1 MPIELYDFVEI
12 EEDDLLQY
20 GMPRRSGRYP
30 WGSGEN
36 PYQRTGDFM
45 SRYQSYKD
53 QGLTDLEISKA
64 MQISTTK
71 LRNMYQ
77 LARREERA
85 FEVEKARSL
94 REKGYSLRKIAEM
107 MGYPS
112 DSSVRSLLDADKAAR
127 ASVAEK
133 TVDFLKEQIKE
144 KGMLDVGAGA
154 NFEISEM
161 AKDLR
166 VSEAKLQEALQSL
179 ELDGYKIYNVRL
191 PQATNPGKFTT
202 VSVLTKPDTSYA
214 DVYNAGWENIHSIK
228 DYWSPDGGD
237 TFVKGFIYP
246 KSMDSK
252 RITVRYAE
260 EGGLDLDGTVEI
272 RRGVKD
278 LNLGDAMYSQIRV
291 LVDDNLYV
299 KAMAV
304 YGEDKD
310 FPDGVDMIFNTNK
323 KKGTP
328 LNKVLKPIHT
338 EDPDNPFGSA
348 IKKLGGQSFY
358 DDPNGEYT
366 DPKTGKK
373 QSLSLINKRADEGDW
388 GEWSKDL
395 PSQFLAKQNIA
406 LIKRQLN
413 TSVDQRQAE
422 FDEIMSLTNPVVKKK
437 LLYDFA
443 DGCDGAAVELKAAA
457 LPRQKYQVILPSK
470 TLKDNEV
477 YAPNYE
483 DGEQVMLVRFPHAGT
498 FESPIVTVNN
508 RNEECRRKIGTHPA
522 DAVCVNS
529 TVAGTLSGAD
539 YDGDTVLVIPCKSS
553 PVKLTSTVPGKN
565 SKSPLA
571 ELKHFDP
578 KMEYPGT
585 ESSKKMTKQMVPR
598 EMGAVSNLIMDMTL
612 QGATED
618 ELARAVKHS
627 MVVIDAKKHGLD
639 YKRSEQENGIDAL
652 KKKYQRH
659 IDPETGEEKG
669 GAATLITRAKSPVR
683 VTKRTGSPRI
693 DKDTGELIY
702 KEKPDVYID
711 RKTGKQKENTLEVSL
726 MSITK
731 DPYVLSKGTVQEE
744 AYAAYAKA
752 LKAIGNSARLEYL
765 HTKDFKRDP
774 SAAKVYKTEVD
785 KLNTDLTK
793 AKMNAP
799 KERQA
804 QRIANAA
811 IKAKTDANP
820 DMDKEEKKKLKS
832 MELAKARAVVGAQRY
847 NVEITDKQW
856 EAIQAHAVSASAL
869 SEILKY
875 ADADRVR
882 DLATPKARVTL
893 TPAKLAR
900 LHAMA
905 VNGLTTSQIAEAL
918 GVSTSTVSAALK
930 GGE

>member
-1 MPIELYDFVEI
+1 MPIEIYRYDM
-12 EEDDLLQY
+12 EDENDLIHY

-45 SRYQSYKD
+45 SRYQQYKE
-53 QGLTDLEISKA
+53 QGLTEAQIAKA
-64 MQISTTK
+64 MEMSTTK
-71 LRNMYQ
+71 LRATYQ
-77 LARREERA
+77 MARHEERA

-94 REKGYSLRKIAEM
+94 REKGYPLRTIAKM
-107 MGYPS
+107 MGYKN
-112 DSSVRSLLDADKAAR
+112 DSSIRSLLDEDKHAR
-127 ASVAEK
+127 ASMAEK
-133 TVDFLKEQIKE
+133 TADFLKEQLKE
-144 KGMLDVGAGA
+144 KGLIDVGAGA
-154 NFEISEM
+154 NFEISEL
-161 AKDLR
+161 AKDLH
-166 VSEAKLQEALQSL
+166 VSDTKLNVALEML
-179 ELDGYKIYNVRL
+179 KADGYKVYNVRL

-202 VSVLTKPDTSYA
+202 VSVLADGNTSYK
-214 DVYNAGWENIHSIK
+214 DVYDAGWDNIHSIK

-237 TFVKGFIYP
+237 VFKPAFVYP
-246 KSMDSK
+246 KSMDSN
-252 RITVRYAE
+252 RIAVRYAE
-260 EGGLDLDGTVEI
+260 EGGRDLDGTVEI

-278 LNLGDAMYSQIRV
+278 LSLGNAMYSQVRI
-291 LVDDNLYV
+291 LVDGDKYV

-310 FPDGVDMIFNTNK
+310 FPDGVDLIFNSNK
-323 KKGTP
+323 PKGTP
-328 LNKVLKPIHT
+328 LEKVLKPIHT

-348 IKKLGGQSFY
+348 IKKGGQSWY
-358 DDPNGEYT
+358 IDDNGNE
-366 DPKTGKK
+366 
-373 QSLSLINKRADEGDW
+373 QMSLINKRADEGDW
-388 GEWSKDL
+388 GEWSKEL

-406 LIKRQLN
+406 LIRRQLN
-413 TSVDQRQAE
+413 TSLDQRQQE

-457 LPRQKYQVILPSK
+457 LPRQKYQVILPST

-477 YAPNYE
+477 YAPNYN

-508 RNEECRRKIGTHPA
+508 RNEECRKKIGMHPA

-539 YDGDTVLVIPCKSS
+539 YDGDSVLVIPCSSS

-565 SKSPLA
+565 STSPLA

-578 KMEYPGT
+578 KMEYPPT
-585 ESSKKMTKQMVPR
+585 STSKRMTKQMVQR

-612 QGATED
+612 QNATED

-639 YKRSEQENGIDAL
+639 YKRSEAENGINAL

-669 GAATLITRAKSPVR
+669 GAATLITRAKSPVH
-683 VTKRTGSPRI
+683 VTKRVGSPQI
-693 DKDTGELIY
+693 DKETGELVY
-702 KEKPDVYID
+702 KEKADTYID
-711 RKTGKQKENTLEVSL
+711 RKTGKTKENTLEVSL

-731 DPYVLSKGTVQEE
+731 DPRVLSKGTVQEE
-744 AYAAYAKA
+744 AYAEYAA
-752 LKAIGNSARLEYL
+752 SLKNMANSARLEYI
-765 HTKDFKRDP
+765 HTHEFKRDP
-774 SAAKVYKTEVD
+774 GAAKVYAAEVEQ
-785 KLNTDLTK
+785 LNKDLTK

-811 IKAKTDANP
+811 IKTKTDANP

-832 MELAKARAVVGAQRY
+832 MELAKARAIVGAERY
-847 NVEITDKQW
+847 EVPISDKQW

-882 DLATPKARVTL
+882 DLATPKARITL
-893 TPAKLAR
+893 TPYMRSR

-905 VNGLTTSQIAEAL
+905 NNGLTTSQIAEAL
-918 GVSTSTVSAALK
+918 GISTSTVSSELK

>member
-1 MPIELYDFVEI
+1 MPVEI
-12 EEDDLLQY
+12 YGYDLGDENDYLIQY

-30 WGSGEN
+30 WGSGDN

-53 QGLTDLEISKA
+53 EGLTETQIAKA
-64 MQISTTK
+64 MEMSTTK
-71 LRNMYQ
+71 LRAMYQ
-77 LARREERA
+77 MARHEERK
-85 FEVEKARSL
+85 FEVDKARSL
-94 REKGYSLRKIAEM
+94 RDKGYTLRKIAEI
-107 MGYPS
+107 MGYPN
-112 DSSVRSLLDADKAAR
+112 DSSVRSLLNEDINAR
-127 ASVAEK
+127 ASMAEK
-133 TVDFLKEQIKE
+133 TADFLKEQLKE
-144 KGMLDVGAGA
+144 KGLIDVGAGA
-154 NFEISEM
+154 NFEISEL
-161 AKDLR
+161 AKNLH
-166 VSEAKLQEALQSL
+166 VSDTKLKEALEIL
-179 ELDGYKIYNVRL
+179 KNDGYKVYNVRL

-202 VSVLTKPDTSYA
+202 VSVLADGNTSYK
-214 DVYNAGWENIHSIK
+214 DVYDAGWDNIHSIK

-237 TFVKGFIYP
+237 TFKPAFVYP

-252 RITVRYAE
+252 RIAVRYAD

-278 LNLGDAMYSQIRV
+278 LSLGDAMYSQVRI
-291 LVDDNLYV
+291 LVDGDKYV

-310 FPDGVDMIFNTNK
+310 FPDGVDLIFNSNK

-328 LNKVLKPIHT
+328 LEKVLKPIHT

-348 IKKLGGQSFY
+348 IKKGGQSWY
-358 DDPNGEYT
+358 IDENGKE
-366 DPKTGKK
+366 
-373 QSLSLINKRADEGDW
+373 QMSLINKRSDEGDW

-395 PSQFLAKQNIA
+395 PSQFLAKQNIT

-413 TSVDQRQAE
+413 TSLDQRQQE

-443 DGCDGAAVELKAAA
+443 DGCDGAAVELKAAS

-477 YAPNYE
+477 YAPNFE

-508 RNEECRRKIGTHPA
+508 RNEECRKKIGTHPA

-553 PVKLTSTVPGKN
+553 PVKLTSTVPDKN

-578 KMEYPGT
+578 KMEYPPT
-585 ESSKKMTKQMVPR
+585 DTSKRMTKQMVQR
-598 EMGAVSNLIMDMTL
+598 EMGSVSNLIMDMTL
-612 QGATED
+612 QNATPD

-639 YKRSEQENGIDAL
+639 YKRSEEENGINAL
-652 KKKYQRH
+652 KQKYQRH
-659 IDPETGEEKG
+659 VDTITGKEVG

-683 VTKRTGSPRI
+683 VTKRVGQERVDPE
-693 DKDTGELIY
+693 TGEKVY
-702 KEKPDVYID
+702 KEKADTYID
-711 RKTGKQKENTLEVSL
+711 KKTGKLKENTLEVPL
-726 MSITK
+726 MSIIK
-731 DPYVLSKGTVQEE
+731 DPHVLSKGTVQEQ
-744 AYAAYAKA
+744 AYADYAA
-752 LKAIGNSARLEYL
+752 SLKAMANSARLEYI
-765 HTKDFKRDP
+765 HTSDFKKDP
-774 SAAKVYKTEVD
+774 GAAKVYKTEVD
-785 KLNTDLTK
+785 QLKADLTK

-799 KERQA
+799 RERQA
-804 QRIANAA
+804 QRIANTA
-811 IKAKTDANP
+811 IKAKTEANP
-820 DMDKEEKKKLKS
+820 DMDKEEQKKLKS
-832 MELAKARAVVGAQRY
+832 MELAKARAIVGAKRY
-847 NVEITDKQW
+847 EVPITDKQW
-856 EAIQAHAVSASAL
+856 EAIQAHAVSASTL
-869 SEILKY
+869 TDILKY
-875 ADADRVR
+875 ANADHVR
-882 DLATPKARVTL
+882 DLATPKMNITL
-893 TPAKLAR
+893 QPSTIAR

-905 VNGLTTSQIAEAL
+905 NNGFTTSQIAEAL
-918 GVSTSTVSAALK
+918 GISTSTVSAELK
-930 GGE
+930 GGEK

>member
-1 MPIELYDFVEI
+1 MPIEIYRYDM
-12 EEDDLLQY
+12 EDENDLIHY

-45 SRYQSYKD
+45 SRYQQYKE
-53 QGLTDLEISKA
+53 QGLTEAQIAKA
-64 MQISTTK
+64 MEMSTTK
-71 LRNMYQ
+71 LRATYQ
-77 LARREERA
+77 RARHEERA

-94 REKGYSLRKIAEM
+94 REKGYSLRTIAEM

-112 DSSVRSLLDADKAAR
+112 DSSIRSLLDEDKHAR
-127 ASVAEK
+127 ASMAEK
-133 TVDFLKEQIKE
+133 TAEFLKEQIKE
-144 KGMLDVGAGA
+144 KGMIDVGAGA

-161 AKDLR
+161 AKDLN
-166 VSEAKLQEALQSL
+166 VSENKLSEALEIL
-179 ELDGYKIYNVRL
+179 KADGYKVYNVRI

-202 VSVLTKPDTSYA
+202 MSVLTNGDKSYK
-214 DVYNAGWENIHSIK
+214 DVYDAGWDNIHSIK

-237 TFVKGFIYP
+237 TFKPAFVYP
-246 KSMDSK
+246 KSMDSN
-252 RITVRYAE
+252 RIAVRYAE

-278 LNLGDAMYSQIRV
+278 LSLGNAMYSQVRI
-291 LVDDNLYV
+291 LVDGDKYV

-304 YGEDKD
+304 YGDDKD
-310 FPDGVDMIFNTNK
+310 FPDGVDLIFNSNK
-323 KKGTP
+323 PKGTP
-328 LNKVLKPIHT
+328 LEKVLKPIHT

-348 IKKLGGQSFY
+348 IKKGGQSWY
-358 DDPNGEYT
+358 IDDNGNE
-366 DPKTGKK
+366 
-373 QSLSLINKRADEGDW
+373 QMSLINKRADEGDW
-388 GEWSKDL
+388 GEWSKEL

-406 LIKRQLN
+406 LIRRQLN
-413 TSVDQRQAE
+413 TSIDQRQQE

-457 LPRQKYQVILPSK
+457 LPRQKYQVILPST

-477 YAPNYE
+477 YAPNYN

-498 FESPIVTVNN
+498 FESPILTVNN
-508 RNEECRRKIGTHPA
+508 RNEECRKKVGTHPA

-539 YDGDTVLVIPCKSS
+539 FDGDSVLVIPCSSS
-553 PVKLTSTVPGKN
+553 PVRLTSTVPGKN
-565 SKSPLA
+565 STSPLA

-578 KMEYPGT
+578 KMEYPPT
-585 ESSKKMTKQMVPR
+585 STSKRMAKQMVQK
-598 EMGAVSNLIMDMTL
+598 EMGSVSNLIMDMTL
-612 QGATED
+612 QNATED

-639 YKRSEQENGIDAL
+639 YKRSEAENGINAL

-669 GAATLITRAKSPVR
+669 GAATLITRAKSPVH
-683 VTKRTGSPRI
+683 VTKRVGSPQI
-693 DKDTGELIY
+693 DKETGELVY
-702 KEKPDVYID
+702 KEKADTYID
-711 RKTGKQKENTLEVSL
+711 RKTGKTKENTLEVSL

-731 DPYVLSKGTVQEE
+731 DPRVLSKGTVQEE
-744 AYAAYAKA
+744 AYAEYAA
-752 LKAIGNSARLEYL
+752 SLKNMANSARLEYI
-765 HTKDFKRDP
+765 HTHEFKRDP
-774 SAAKVYKTEVD
+774 GAAKVYAAEVEQL
-785 KLNTDLTK
+785 KKDLTK

-811 IKAKTDANP
+811 IKTKTEANP
-820 DMDKEEKKKLKS
+820 DMDKEEQKKLKS
-832 MELAKARAVVGAQRY
+832 MELAKARAIVGAERY
-847 NVEITDKQW
+847 EVPISDKQW

-869 SEILKY
+869 SDILKY

-882 DLATPKARVTL
+882 DLATPKARITL
-893 TPAKLAR
+893 TPYMRSR

-905 VNGLTTSQIAEAL
+905 NNGLTTSQIAEAL
-918 GVSTSTVSAALK
+918 GISTSTVSSELK

>member
-1 MPIELYDFVEI
+1 MPIELYGYDM
-12 EEDDLLQY
+12 EDENDLIHY

-45 SRYQSYKD
+45 SRYQKYKE
-53 QGLTDLEISKA
+53 QGLTEAQIAKA
-64 MQISTTK
+64 MEMSTTK
-71 LRNMYQ
+71 LRATYQ
-77 LARREERA
+77 MARHEERA

-94 REKGYSLRKIAEM
+94 REKGYSLRTIAKM
-107 MGYPS
+107 MGYKN
-112 DSSVRSLLDADKAAR
+112 DSSIRTLLDEDKHAR
-127 ASVAEK
+127 ASMAEK
-133 TVDFLKEQIKE
+133 TADFLKEQLKE
-144 KGMLDVGAGA
+144 KGLIDVGAGA
-154 NFEISEM
+154 NFEISEL
-161 AKDLR
+161 AKDLH
-166 VSEAKLQEALQSL
+166 VSDTKLNVALEML
-179 ELDGYKIYNVRL
+179 KADGYKVYNVRL

-202 VSVLTKPDTSYA
+202 VSVLADGNTSYK
-214 DVYNAGWENIHSIK
+214 DVYDAGWDNIHSIK

-237 TFVKGFIYP
+237 TFKPAFVYP
-246 KSMDSK
+246 KSMDSN
-252 RITVRYAE
+252 RISVRYAE
-260 EGGLDLDGTVEI
+260 DGGRDLDGTVEI

-278 LNLGDAMYSQIRV
+278 LSLGNAMYSQVRI
-291 LVDDNLYV
+291 LVDGDKYV

-310 FPDGVDMIFNTNK
+310 FPDGVDLIFNSNK
-323 KKGTP
+323 PKGTP
-328 LNKVLKPIHT
+328 LEKVLKPIHT

-348 IKKLGGQSFY
+348 IKKGGQSWY
-358 DDPNGEYT
+358 IDDNGNE
-366 DPKTGKK
+366 
-373 QSLSLINKRADEGDW
+373 QMSLINKRADEGDW
-388 GEWSKDL
+388 GEWSKEL

-406 LIKRQLN
+406 LIRRQLN
-413 TSVDQRQAE
+413 TSLDQRQQE

-457 LPRQKYQVILPSK
+457 LPRQKYQVILPST

-477 YAPNYE
+477 YAPNYN

-508 RNEECRRKIGTHPA
+508 RNEECRKKIGMHPA

-539 YDGDTVLVIPCKSS
+539 YDGDSVLVIPCSSS

-565 SKSPLA
+565 STSPLA

-578 KMEYPGT
+578 KMEYPPT
-585 ESSKKMTKQMVPR
+585 STSKRMAKQMVQK
-598 EMGAVSNLIMDMTL
+598 EMGSVSNLIMDMTL
-612 QGATED
+612 QNATED

-639 YKRSEQENGIDAL
+639 YKRSEAENGINAL

-669 GAATLITRAKSPVR
+669 GAATLITRAKSPVH
-683 VTKRTGSPRI
+683 VTKRVGSPQI
-693 DKDTGELIY
+693 DKETGELVY
-702 KEKPDVYID
+702 KEKADTYID
-711 RKTGKQKENTLEVSL
+711 RKTGKTKENTLEVSL

-731 DPYVLSKGTVQEE
+731 DPRVLSKGTVQEE
-744 AYAAYAKA
+744 AYAEYAA
-752 LKAIGNSARLEYL
+752 SLKNMANSARLEYI
-765 HTKDFKRDP
+765 HTHEFKRDP
-774 SAAKVYKTEVD
+774 GAAKVYAAEVEQL
-785 KLNTDLTK
+785 KKDLTK

-811 IKAKTDANP
+811 IKTKTEANP
-820 DMDKEEKKKLKS
+820 DMDKEEQKKLKS
-832 MELAKARAVVGAQRY
+832 MELAKARAIVGAERY
-847 NVEITDKQW
+847 EVPISDKQW

-882 DLATPKARVTL
+882 DLATPKARITL
-893 TPAKLAR
+893 TPYMRSR
-900 LHAMA
+900 LHAM
-905 VNGLTTSQIAEAL
+905 VNNGLTTSQIAEAL
-918 GVSTSTVSAALK
+918 GISTSTVSSELK

>member
-1 MPIELYDFVEI
+1 MPIELYGYDM
-12 EEDDLLQY
+12 EDENDLIHY

-45 SRYQSYKD
+45 SRYQQYKE
-53 QGLTDLEISKA
+53 QGLTEVQIAKA
-64 MQISTTK
+64 MEMSTTK
-71 LRNMYQ
+71 LRATYQ
-77 LARREERA
+77 RARHEERA

-94 REKGYSLRKIAEM
+94 REKGYSLRTIAKM
-107 MGYPS
+107 MGYKN
-112 DSSVRSLLDADKAAR
+112 DSSIRTLLDEDKHAR
-127 ASVAEK
+127 ASMAEK
-133 TVDFLKEQIKE
+133 TAEFLKEQIKE
-144 KGMLDVGAGA
+144 KGMIDVGAGA
-154 NFEISEM
+154 NFEISEI
-161 AKDLR
+161 AKDLN
-166 VSEAKLQEALQSL
+166 VSETKLSVALEML
-179 ELDGYKIYNVRL
+179 KADGYKVYNVRI

-202 VSVLTKPDTSYA
+202 MSVLTDGDTSYK
-214 DVYNAGWENIHSIK
+214 DVYDAGWDNIHSIK

-237 TFVKGFIYP
+237 VFKPAFVYP
-246 KSMDSK
+246 KSMDSN
-252 RITVRYAE
+252 RISVRYAE
-260 EGGLDLDGTVEI
+260 DGGRDLDGTVEI

-278 LNLGDAMYSQIRV
+278 LSLGNAMYSQVRI
-291 LVDDNLYV
+291 LVDGDKYV

-310 FPDGVDMIFNTNK
+310 FPDGVDLIFNSNK
-323 KKGTP
+323 PKGTP
-328 LNKVLKPIHT
+328 LEKVLKPIHT

-348 IKKLGGQSFY
+348 IKKGGQSWY
-358 DDPNGEYT
+358 IDDNGNE
-366 DPKTGKK
+366 
-373 QSLSLINKRADEGDW
+373 QMSLINKRADEGDW
-388 GEWSKDL
+388 GEWSKEL

-406 LIKRQLN
+406 LIRRQLN
-413 TSVDQRQAE
+413 TSLDQRQQE

-457 LPRQKYQVILPSK
+457 LPRQKYQVILPST

-477 YAPNYE
+477 YAPNYN

-508 RNEECRRKIGTHPA
+508 RNEECRKKIGMHPA

-539 YDGDTVLVIPCKSS
+539 YDGDTVLVIPCSSS

-565 SKSPLA
+565 STSPLA

-578 KMEYPGT
+578 KMEYPPT
-585 ESSKKMTKQMVPR
+585 STSKRMAKQMVQR

-612 QGATED
+612 QNATED

-639 YKRSEQENGIDAL
+639 YKRSEAENGINAL

-669 GAATLITRAKSPVR
+669 GAATLITRAKSPVH
-683 VTKRTGSPRI
+683 VTKRVGSPQI
-693 DKDTGELIY
+693 DKETGELVY
-702 KEKPDVYID
+702 KEKADTYID
-711 RKTGKQKENTLEVSL
+711 RKTGKTKENTLEVSL

-731 DPYVLSKGTVQEE
+731 DPRVLSKGTVQEE
-744 AYAAYAKA
+744 AYAEYAA
-752 LKAIGNSARLEYL
+752 SLKNMANSARLEYI
-765 HTKDFKRDP
+765 HTHEFKRDP
-774 SAAKVYKTEVD
+774 GAAKVYAAEVEQL
-785 KLNTDLTK
+785 KKDLTK

-811 IKAKTDANP
+811 IKTKTEANP
-820 DMDKEEKKKLKS
+820 DMDKEEQKKLKS
-832 MELAKARAVVGAQRY
+832 MELAKARAIVGAERY
-847 NVEITDKQW
+847 EVPISDKQW

-882 DLATPKARVTL
+882 DLATPKARITL
-893 TPAKLAR
+893 TPYMRSR

-905 VNGLTTSQIAEAL
+905 NNGLTTSQIAEAL
-918 GVSTSTVSAALK
+918 GISTSTVSSELK

>member
-1 MPIELYDFVEI
+1 MPIEIYRYDM
-12 EEDDLLQY
+12 EDENDLIHY

-45 SRYQSYKD
+45 SRYQQYKE
-53 QGLTDLEISKA
+53 QGLTEAQIAKA
-64 MQISTTK
+64 MEMSTTK
-71 LRNMYQ
+71 LRATYQ
-77 LARREERA
+77 RARHEERA

-94 REKGYSLRKIAEM
+94 REKGYPLRTIAKM
-107 MGYPS
+107 MGYKN
-112 DSSVRSLLDADKAAR
+112 DSSIRSLLDEDKHAR
-127 ASVAEK
+127 ASMAEK
-133 TVDFLKEQIKE
+133 TADFLKEQIKE
-144 KGMLDVGAGA
+144 KGMIDVGAGA
-154 NFEISEM
+154 NFEISEL
-161 AKDLR
+161 ADDLN
-166 VSEAKLQEALQSL
+166 VSENKLSEALEIL
-179 ELDGYKIYNVRL
+179 KADGYKVYNVRL
-191 PQATNPGKFTT
+191 PQVTNPGKFTT
-202 VSVLTKPDTSYA
+202 VSVLADGNTSYK
-214 DVYNAGWENIHSIK
+214 DVYDAGWDNIHSIK

-237 TFVKGFIYP
+237 TFKPAFVYP
-246 KSMDSK
+246 KSMDSN
-252 RITVRYAE
+252 RIAVRYAE

-278 LNLGDAMYSQIRV
+278 LSLGNAMYSQVRI
-291 LVDDNLYV
+291 LVDGDKYV

-310 FPDGVDMIFNTNK
+310 FPDGVDLIFNSNK
-323 KKGTP
+323 PKGTP
-328 LNKVLKPIHT
+328 LEKVLKPIHT

-348 IKKLGGQSFY
+348 IKKGGQSWY
-358 DDPNGEYT
+358 IDDNGNE
-366 DPKTGKK
+366 
-373 QSLSLINKRADEGDW
+373 QMSLINKRADEGDW
-388 GEWSKDL
+388 GEWSKEL

-406 LIKRQLN
+406 LIRRQLN
-413 TSVDQRQAE
+413 TSIDQRQQE

-457 LPRQKYQVILPSK
+457 LPRQKYQVILPST

-477 YAPNYE
+477 YAPNYN

-508 RNEECRRKIGTHPA
+508 RNEECRKKVGTHPA

-539 YDGDTVLVIPCKSS
+539 FDGDTVLVIPCSSS
-553 PVKLTSTVPGKN
+553 PVRLTSTVPGKN
-565 SKSPLA
+565 STSPLA

-578 KMEYPGT
+578 KMEYPPT
-585 ESSKKMTKQMVPR
+585 STSKRMAKQMVQK
-598 EMGAVSNLIMDMTL
+598 EMGSVSNLIMDMTL
-612 QGATED
+612 QNATED

-639 YKRSEQENGIDAL
+639 YKRSEAENGINAL

-669 GAATLITRAKSPVR
+669 GAATLITRAKSPVH
-683 VTKRTGSPRI
+683 VTKRVGSPQI
-693 DKDTGELIY
+693 DKETGELIY
-702 KEKPDVYID
+702 KEKADTYID
-711 RKTGKQKENTLEVSL
+711 RKTGKLKENTLEVSL

-731 DPYVLSKGTVQEE
+731 DPRVLSKGTVQEE
-744 AYAAYAKA
+744 AYAEYATS
-752 LKAIGNSARLEYL
+752 LKNMANSARLEYI
-765 HTKDFKRDP
+765 HTKEFKRDP
-774 SAAKVYKTEVD
+774 GAAKVYAAEVEQL
-785 KLNTDLTK
+785 KKDLTK

-811 IKAKTDANP
+811 IKTKTEANP
-820 DMDKEEKKKLKS
+820 DMDKEEQKKLKS
-832 MELAKARAVVGAQRY
+832 MELAKARAIVGAERY
-847 NVEITDKQW
+847 EVPISDKQW

-882 DLATPKARVTL
+882 DLATPKARITL
-893 TPAKLAR
+893 TPYMRSR

-905 VNGLTTSQIAEAL
+905 NNGLTTSQIAEAL
-918 GVSTSTVSAALK
+918 GISTTTVSSELK

>member
-1 MPIELYDFVEI
+1 MPIELYGYDM
-12 EEDDLLQY
+12 EDENDLIHY

-45 SRYQSYKD
+45 SRYQKYKE
-53 QGLTDLEISKA
+53 QGLTEAQIAKA
-64 MQISTTK
+64 MEMSTTK
-71 LRNMYQ
+71 LRATYQ
-77 LARREERA
+77 MARHEERA

-94 REKGYSLRKIAEM
+94 REKGYSLRTIAEM
-107 MGYPS
+107 MGYPN
-112 DSSVRSLLDADKAAR
+112 DSSIRSLLDEDKHAR
-127 ASVAEK
+127 ASMAEK
-133 TVDFLKEQIKE
+133 TAEFLKEQIKE
-144 KGMLDVGAGA
+144 KGMIDVGAGA
-154 NFEISEM
+154 NFEISEI
-161 AKDLR
+161 AKDLN
-166 VSEAKLQEALQSL
+166 VSETKLSVALEML
-179 ELDGYKIYNVRL
+179 KADGYKVYNVRI

-202 VSVLTKPDTSYA
+202 MSVLTDGDTSYK
-214 DVYNAGWENIHSIK
+214 DVYDAGWDNIHSIK

-237 TFVKGFIYP
+237 VFKPAFVYP
-246 KSMDSK
+246 KSMDSN
-252 RITVRYAE
+252 RISVRYAE
-260 EGGLDLDGTVEI
+260 DGGRDLDGTVEI

-278 LNLGDAMYSQIRV
+278 LSLGNAMYSQVRI
-291 LVDDNLYV
+291 LVDGDKYV

-310 FPDGVDMIFNTNK
+310 FPDGVDLIFNSNK
-323 KKGTP
+323 PKGTP
-328 LNKVLKPIHT
+328 LEKVLKPIHT

-348 IKKLGGQSFY
+348 IKKGGQSWY
-358 DDPNGEYT
+358 IDDNGNE
-366 DPKTGKK
+366 
-373 QSLSLINKRADEGDW
+373 QMSLINKRADEGDW
-388 GEWSKDL
+388 GEWSKEL

-406 LIKRQLN
+406 LIRRQLN
-413 TSVDQRQAE
+413 TSLDQRQQE

-457 LPRQKYQVILPSK
+457 LPRQKYQVILPST

-477 YAPNYE
+477 YAPNYN

-508 RNEECRRKIGTHPA
+508 RNEECRKKIGMHPA

-539 YDGDTVLVIPCKSS
+539 YDGDSVLVIPCSSS

-565 SKSPLA
+565 STSPLA

-578 KMEYPGT
+578 KMEYPPT
-585 ESSKKMTKQMVPR
+585 STSKRMTKQMVQR

-612 QGATED
+612 QNATED

-639 YKRSEQENGIDAL
+639 YKRSEAENGINAL

-669 GAATLITRAKSPVR
+669 GAATLITRAKSPVH
-683 VTKRTGSPRI
+683 VTKRVGSPQI
-693 DKDTGELIY
+693 DKETGELVY
-702 KEKPDVYID
+702 KEKADTYID
-711 RKTGKQKENTLEVSL
+711 RKTGKTKENTLEVSL

-731 DPYVLSKGTVQEE
+731 DPRVLSKGTVQEE
-744 AYAAYAKA
+744 AYAEYAA
-752 LKAIGNSARLEYL
+752 SLKNMANSARLEYI
-765 HTKDFKRDP
+765 HTHEFKRDP
-774 SAAKVYKTEVD
+774 GAAKVYAAEVEQ
-785 KLNTDLTK
+785 LNKDLTK

-811 IKAKTDANP
+811 IKTKTDANP

-832 MELAKARAVVGAQRY
+832 MELAKARAIVGAERY
-847 NVEITDKQW
+847 EVPISDKQW

-882 DLATPKARVTL
+882 DLATPKARITL
-893 TPAKLAR
+893 TPYMRSR

-905 VNGLTTSQIAEAL
+905 NNGLTTSQIAEAL
-918 GVSTSTVSAALK
+918 GISTSTVSSELK

>member
-1 MPIELYDFVEI
+1 MPVELYGYDL
-12 EEDDLLQY
+12 EDENDLIQY

-53 QGLTDLEISKA
+53 EGLTEIQIAKA
-64 MQISTTK
+64 MEMSTGK
-71 LRNMYQ
+71 LREMYRM
-77 LARREERA
+77 ARNEERS

-94 REKGYSLRKIAEM
+94 RDKGYSLRKIAEI
-107 MGYPS
+107 MGYPN
-112 DSSVRSLLDADKAAR
+112 DSSVRSLLDMDKHAR
-127 ASVAEK
+127 ATMAEK
-133 TVDFLKEQIKE
+133 TAEFLKEQVKE
-144 KGMLDVGAGA
+144 KSLLDVGAGA

-161 AKDLR
+161 AKDLN
-166 VSEAKLQEALQSL
+166 VSEGKLKGALEILEA
-179 ELDGYKIYNVRL
+179 DGYKIYEVRV

-202 VSVLTKPDTSYA
+202 IKVLGNPNTEYG
-214 DVYNAGWENIHSIK
+214 DVYKAGWENIHSIK
-228 DYWSPDGGD
+228 EYWSPDGGD
-237 TFVKGFIYP
+237 TFKPAFVYP

-252 RITVRYAE
+252 RIAVRYAE
-260 EGGLDLDGTVEI
+260 EGGIDLDGTVEI

-278 LNLGDAMYSQIRV
+278 LSLGDAMYSQIRI
-291 LVDDNLYV
+291 LVDGDKYV

-310 FPDGVDMIFNTNK
+310 FPNGVDLIFNSNK

-328 LNKVLKPIHT
+328 LEKVLKPIHT

-348 IKKLGGQSFY
+348 IKKRGGQSWY
-358 DDPNGEYT
+358 IDENGKE
-366 DPKTGKK
+366 
-373 QSLSLINKRADEGDW
+373 QMSLINKRADEGDW

-413 TSVDQRQAE
+413 TSLDQRQQE

-457 LPRQKYQVILPSK
+457 LPRQKYQVILPST

-508 RNEECRRKIGTHPA
+508 RNEECRKKIGTHPA

-539 YDGDTVLVIPCKSS
+539 FDGDTVLVIPCKSS

-565 SKSPLA
+565 STSHLA
-571 ELKHFDP
+571 DLKHFDP
-578 KMEYPGT
+578 KMEYPPT
-585 ESSKKMTKQMVPR
+585 DTSKRMTKQMVPR

-612 QGATED
+612 QNATED

-627 MVVIDAKKHGLD
+627 MVVIDAKKHDLD
-639 YKRSEQENGIDAL
+639 YKRSEAENGIDAL

-683 VTKRTGSPRI
+683 VTKRVGQEKVDPE
-693 DKDTGELIY
+693 TGEKVY
-702 KEKPDVYID
+702 KEKADTYID
-711 RKTGKQKENTLEVSL
+711 RKTGKLKENTLEVSL

-731 DPYVLSKGTVQEE
+731 DPHVLSKGTIQEE
-744 AYAAYAKA
+744 AYADYAA
-752 LKAIGNSARLEYL
+752 SLKAMANSARLEYL
-765 HTKDFKRDP
+765 HTSTFTKDP
-774 SAAKVYKTEVD
+774 GAAKVYKAEVD
-785 KLNTDLTK
+785 QLNKDVTL

-799 KERQA
+799 RERQA
-804 QRIANAA
+804 QRLANAA
-811 IKAKTDANP
+811 IKAKTEANP
-820 DMDKEEKKKLKS
+820 DMDKEEQKKLKS
-832 MELAKARAVVGAQRY
+832 MELAKARSIVGAERHE
-847 NVEITDKQW
+847 VPISDKQW

-875 ADADRVR
+875 ANADHVR
-882 DLATPKARVTL
+882 DLATPKSKVTL
-893 TPAKLAR
+893 TPSMVSR

-905 VNGLTTSQIAEAL
+905 NNGFTTSQIAEAL
-918 GVSTSTVSAALK
+918 GISTSTVSLELK
-930 GGE
+930 GGEK